1 MIDWQLWGNAIFNRL
16 QLSAENTLQIG
27 AETVNSDT
35 GLPNEFALTSVVT
48 AADAQAVIR
57 LADSTYTSSSS
68 NSSSAPQ
75 QQQYSVVLSPPRVA
89 EFFSRY

>member
-1 MIDWQLWGNAIFNRL
+1 MTDWQLWGNAIFNRL

-27 AETVNSDT
+27 AEKVNSDT
-35 GLPNEFALTSVVT
+35 GLPDEFALTSVVT
-48 AADAQAVIR
+48 AADTKPATK
-57 LADSTYTSSSS
+57 LTSSTYSSSS
-68 NSSSAPQ
+68 TNSSSAPQ